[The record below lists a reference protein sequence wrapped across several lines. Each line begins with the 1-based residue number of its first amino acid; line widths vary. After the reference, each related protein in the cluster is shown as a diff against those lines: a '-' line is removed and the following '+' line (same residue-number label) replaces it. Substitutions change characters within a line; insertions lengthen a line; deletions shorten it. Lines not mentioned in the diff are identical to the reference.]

1 VSEALPD
8 AFRSC
13 TIVPGIYGLELV
25 TEGGVIG
32 KLLARK
38 GILSKREQELRAREQ
53 ELLQRLATALERFG
67 TDVAADDL
75 RRFQEAREQLTGLF
89 LLVVAGEFNS
99 GKSSFINALL
109 GERVL
114 PEGVTPTTD
123 RINVLRHGPEVSDH
137 LREAYLL
144 ERTHPADVLREISIV
159 DTPGTNAII
168 RRHEELTRDFVPRSD
183 LVLFVTSADRPFT
196 ESERAFLEQIR
207 EWGKKIVFIIN
218 KIDILPR
225 DEERDEVI
233 RYVGENAATLL
244 GETPQIFAVSSRQA
258 MAARENGE
266 DAEEEALW
274 ESSGFDEVEDYL
286 LNTLDQQERVRL
298 KLLNPLNVGLRLASK
313 YKDAAFERL
322 KLLAQD
328 VEALQNIDQQLA
340 LYHQEMLRDFEPRL
354 ARLDLLLSDM
364 ERRGMRFFEETIR
377 IGRIK
382 SLMDSEGVKRAFERE
397 VVAETP
403 HHLEEEVG
411 RVIDWIV
418 ERNHKLW
425 QDISGYIERRQLSRH
440 HEGMI
445 GEVGPSFGYNRQ
457 ALLDS
462 IGRVSREVVGSYNRE
477 AESRTI
483 ANEIQGAFA
492 TTALAEAGAIG
503 LGTIVVTVVTG
514 AAADLTGILL
524 ATALAVGGFYV
535 LPRKRRQSQRDFQ
548 RRIAELRTR
557 LKDSLTRQVHLEL
570 EQSTARINE
579 AIAPYRRFVQS
590 QQQQLN
596 EARAELVAT
605 EDALLRLR
613 ADVEKR

>member
-1 VSEALPD
+1 M
-8 AFRSC
+8 
-13 TIVPGIYGLELV
+13 
-25 TEGGVIG
+25 IG

-38 GILSKREQELRAREQ
+38 GILSRREQELRAREQ
-53 ELLQRLATALERFG
+53 ELLQRLAAALERFG
-67 TDVAADDL
+67 TDVASDDV

-123 RINVLRHGPEVSDH
+123 RINVLRHGDEVSEQ

-144 ERTHPADVLREISIV
+144 ERTHPAEVLREISIV

-218 KIDILPR
+218 KMDILSRP
-225 DEERDEVI
+225 EERKEVVQ
-233 RYVGENAATLL
+233 YVATNAAPLL
-244 GETPQIFAVSSRQA
+244 GETPMIFGVSARQA
-258 MAARENGE
+258 QEARGE
-266 DAEEEALW
+266 ASAGTPQGEELW
-274 ESSGFDEVEDYL
+274 RESGFGPVEDYL
-286 LNTLDQQERVRL
+286 LKTLDQEERVRL

-313 YKDAAFERL
+313 YKDATFERL
-322 KLLAQD
+322 KLLARD

-354 ARLDLLLSDM
+354 ARLDVLLGDM
-364 ERRGMRFFEETIR
+364 ERRGTQFFEENIR
-377 IGRIK
+377 IGRIR
-382 SLMDSEGVKRAFERE
+382 SLMDSEGIKRAFERE
-397 VVAETP
+397 VIGETP
-403 HHLEEEVG
+403 KQLEEEVG

-418 ERNHKLW
+418 ERNHRLW
-425 QDISGYIERRQLSRH
+425 QDINTYIERRQLTRH

-445 GEVGPSFGYNRQ
+445 GDVGPSFSYNRQ

-462 IGRVSREVVGSYNRE
+462 IGRVSRDVVGSYNRE
-477 AESRTI
+477 AESRSI
-483 ANEIQGAFA
+483 ANDIQGAFA
-492 TTALAEAGAIG
+492 TTALAEAGAVG
-503 LGTIVVTVVTG
+503 LGTIVVTMVTG
-514 AAADLTGILL
+514 AAADVTGILL

-535 LPRKRRQSQRDFQ
+535 LPRKRRQAQRDFQ
-548 RRIAELRTR
+548 QRIAELRTQ
-557 LKDSLTRQVHLEL
+557 LKNALTRQVHLEL

-590 QQQQLN
+590 QQLQLN
-596 EARAELVAT
+596 EARGELVAT
-605 EDALLRLR
+605 EDALMRLR
-613 ADVEKR
+613 ADIEKR

>member
-1 VSEALPD
+1 M
-8 AFRSC
+8 
-13 TIVPGIYGLELV
+13 
-25 TEGGVIG
+25 VIG
-32 KLLARK
+32 KLLARR
-38 GILSKREQELRAREQ
+38 GILSRREQEIRAREQ
-53 ELLQRLATALERFG
+53 ELLERLATALERFG
-67 TDVAADDL
+67 SDVAADDL
-75 RRFQEAREQLTGLF
+75 RHFQDAREQINGLF
-89 LLVVAGEFNS
+89 LLVIAGEFNS

-123 RINVLRHGPEVSDH
+123 RINVLRHGAEVSEV

-196 ESERAFLEQIR
+196 ESERTFLEQIR
-207 EWGKKIVFIIN
+207 QWGKKIVFIVN
-218 KIDILPR
+218 KVDILLR
-225 DEERDEVI
+225 SDERAEVI
-233 RYVGENAATLL
+233 RYVSEHASSLL
-244 GETPQIFAVSSRQA
+244 GETPQIFPVSARLA
-258 MAARENGE
+258 MEARDGPGNHNGK
-266 DAEEEALW
+266 DASELW
-274 ESSGFDEVEDYL
+274 SQSGFDEVEDYL
-286 LNTLDQQERVRL
+286 LNTLDQEERVRL

-313 YKDAAFERL
+313 YKDATFERL

-328 VEALQNIDQQLA
+328 VEAIQNIDQQLA

-354 ARLDLLLSDM
+354 SRLDVLLGDM
-364 ERRGMRFFEETIR
+364 ERRGLRFFEETIR

-382 SLMDSEGVKRAFERE
+382 SLMDSEGVRRAFERE
-397 VVAETP
+397 VIGETP
-403 HHLEEEVG
+403 RELEDEVN

-418 ERNHKLW
+418 ERNLRLW
-425 QDISGYIERRQLSRH
+425 QDISGYIERRQLTRH
-440 HEGMI
+440 REGMI
-445 GEVGPSFGYNRQ
+445 GDVGPSFSYNRQ
-457 ALLDS
+457 ALFDS
-462 IGRVSREVVGSYNRE
+462 IGRVSRDVVGSYNRD
-477 AESRTI
+477 AESRAI

-524 ATALAVGGFYV
+524 AAALAVGGFYV
-535 LPRKRRQSQRDFQ
+535 LPRKRRQAQRDFQ

-557 LKDSLTRQVHLEL
+557 LKEALTRQVHLEL
-570 EQSTARINE
+570 EQSAGRINE

-596 EARAELVAT
+596 EARGELVAT

-613 ADVEKR
+613 ADIEK

>member
-1 VSEALPD
+1 
-8 AFRSC
+8 
-13 TIVPGIYGLELV
+13 
-25 TEGGVIG
+25 VIG

-38 GILSKREQELRAREQ
+38 GVLSRREQELRAREQ
-53 ELLQRLATALERFG
+53 ELLERLAAALERFG
-67 TDVAADDL
+67 ADVGSDDL
-75 RRFQEAREQLTGLF
+75 RRFQEAREQLSGLF
-89 LLVVAGEFNS
+89 LLVIAGEFNS

-123 RINVLRHGPEVSDH
+123 RINVLRHGPEVSEQ

-207 EWGKKIVFIIN
+207 EWGKKIVFIVN
-218 KIDILPR
+218 KIDILTRPEDR
-225 DEERDEVI
+225 EEVI
-233 RYVGENAATLL
+233 RYVGRNAEDLL
-244 GETPQIFAVSSRQA
+244 GEAPRIFAVSARQA
-258 MAARENGE
+258 MEARLAEGE
-266 DAEEEALW
+266 GASETELW
-274 ESSGFDEVEDYL
+274 QQSGFDEVEEYL
-286 LNTLDQQERVRL
+286 LHTLDQEERVRL

-313 YKDAAFERL
+313 YKVAAFERL

-354 ARLDLLLSDM
+354 SRLDLLLGDM

-382 SLMDSEGVKRAFERE
+382 SLLDSEAIKRAFERE
-397 VVAETP
+397 VIGETP
-403 HHLEEEVG
+403 GQMEEEVG

-425 QDISGYIERRQLSRH
+425 QDISGYIERRQLTRYQD
-440 HEGMI
+440 GMI
-445 GEVGPSFGYNRQ
+445 GEVGRSFSYNRQ

-462 IGRVSREVVGSYNRE
+462 IGRVSRDVVGSYNRD

-492 TTALAEAGAIG
+492 TTALAEAGAVG
-503 LGTIVVTVVTG
+503 LGTIVVTLVTG
-514 AAADLTGILL
+514 AAADVTGILL

-535 LPRKRRQSQRDFQ
+535 LPRKRRQSQRDLQ
-548 RRIAELRTR
+548 RRIAQLKTQ
-557 LKDSLTRQVHLEL
+557 LKDALTRQVHLEL

-590 QQQQLN
+590 QQLQLN
-596 EARAELVAT
+596 EARGELVAT

-613 ADVEKR
+613 TDIEKR

>member
-1 VSEALPD
+1 
-8 AFRSC
+8 
-13 TIVPGIYGLELV
+13 
-25 TEGGVIG
+25 VIG
-32 KLLARK
+32 KLLARR
-38 GILSKREQELRAREQ
+38 GILSKREQEIRVREQ

-67 TDVAADDL
+67 SDVSTDDL
-75 RRFQEAREQLTGLF
+75 RRFEEAREQLSGLF
-89 LLVVAGEFNS
+89 LLVIAGEFNS

-123 RINVLRHGPEVSDH
+123 RINILRHGPEISEQ

-144 ERTHPADVLREISIV
+144 ERTHPAEVLRELNIV

-196 ESERAFLEQIR
+196 ESERSFLEQIR
-207 EWGKKIVFIIN
+207 EWGKKIVFIVN
-218 KIDILPR
+218 KIDILAQP
-225 DEERDEVI
+225 EERDEVI
-233 RYVGENAATLL
+233 RYVRDNASGLL
-244 GETPQIFAVSSRQA
+244 GETPEVFAVSARQA
-258 MAARENGE
+258 LEARG
-266 DAEEEALW
+266 DGGRDWKDGKVGKVGKVGKEEEERQALW
-274 ESSGFDEVEDYL
+274 ERSGLGAVEDYL

-322 KLLAQD
+322 KLLTQD
-328 VEALQNIDQQLA
+328 VEAIQNIDQQLA
-340 LYHQEMLRDFEPRL
+340 LFHQEMLRDFEPRL
-354 ARLDLLLSDM
+354 ARLDVLLGDM

-382 SLMDSEGVKRAFERE
+382 SLMDSEGVKRTFERE
-397 VVAETP
+397 VIGETP
-403 HHLEEEVG
+403 REIEDEVG

-418 ERNHKLW
+418 ERNLKLW
-425 QDISGYIERRQLSRH
+425 QDISSYIERRQLTRH
-440 HEGMI
+440 REGMI
-445 GEVGPSFGYNRQ
+445 GDVGSSFNYNRQ

-477 AESRTI
+477 EESRTI
-483 ANEIQGAFA
+483 ANEIQGTFA
-492 TTALAEAGAIG
+492 TTALAQAGAIG
-503 LGTIVVTVVTG
+503 LGTLVVTLVSG
-514 AAADLTGILL
+514 AAADVTGILL
-524 ATALAVGGFYV
+524 ATALAVGGFYII
-535 LPRKRRQSQRDFQ
+535 PRRRRQAKLDFE
-548 RRIAELRTR
+548 RRINQLRTH
-557 LKDSLTRQVHLEL
+557 LKDVLTRQVHLEL

-596 EARAELVAT
+596 EARGELVTT

-613 ADVEKR
+613 ADIEKR